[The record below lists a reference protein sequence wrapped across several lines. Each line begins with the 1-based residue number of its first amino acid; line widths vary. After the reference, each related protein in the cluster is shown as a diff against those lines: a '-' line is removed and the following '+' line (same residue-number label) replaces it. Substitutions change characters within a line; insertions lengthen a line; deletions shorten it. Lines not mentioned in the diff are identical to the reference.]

1 MSGIKTARF
10 IRGMVN
16 TKTSYTYFVLIFIS
30 MNSLVHNL
38 LKLETIW
45 STYDFFFRIS
55 SIELTFGHTSDGN
68 FHVVFAR
75 GRNT

>member
-16 TKTSYTYFVLIFIS
+16 TKLRIHILFRFFIS
-30 MNSLVHNL
+30 MNSFVHNL
-38 LKLETIW
+38 LKLETKW
-45 STYDFFFRIS
+45 STYDFFRIS
-55 SIELTFGHTSDGN
+55 SIEHTIGHTSDGN